1 MWRWVVP
8 DVSKEHSAFVLKRQA
23 VQRNVIPP
31 KTWITNHA
39 DQMDFTNIYTVWKG
53 RNGLGVAAEFLWHHL
68 VNIANNCS
76 RRWCNWG
83 SVLPPAACHS
93 LHSPVHVHRTNYFN
107 QYRVQHRP
115 LRKHNKIILEVYIV
129 KPDCYTKTTLSL
141 YSANLNLFYGILH
154 ERKLKCI
161 RDNPK
166 VGFLKRYSISIKL
179 HVSKIFLSS
188 HPTYVISFSLM
199 ESL

>member
-1 MWRWVVP
+1 V
-8 DVSKEHSAFVLKRQA
+8 
-23 VQRNVIPP
+23 
-31 KTWITNHA
+31 
-39 DQMDFTNIYTVWKG
+39 
-53 RNGLGVAAEFLWHHL
+53 FLLHHL
-68 VNIANNCS
+68 VNTDNNFS
-76 RRWCNWG
+76 RRWCNSG
-83 SVLPPAACHS
+83 SVLPAAACHS

-115 LRKHNKIILEVYIV
+115 LRKHNKIILEVDTIRTE
-129 KPDCYTKTTLSL
+129 CYNKTTLGL
-141 YSANLNLFYGILH
+141 QSANLNLFYGILH